1 LARMQDVGFAERR
14 EAAANTRLEQFKK
27 MQARLASP
35 EIEQKLAER
44 RAIVEARNEREAIKE
59 EARRK
64 EEERLAAIRAAEE
77 AKREAERLARL
88 EEERLRLEAEK
99 AAEERRREAEKA
111 RLAASPAAR
120 AARALAELTVGRTK
134 RGGGEPTRRAG

>member
-1 LARMQDVGFAERR
+1 MKDVGFAERR
-14 EAAANTRLEQFKK
+14 ESAVNSRLEQFKK

-35 EIEQKLAER
+35 EVEQKLAER
-44 RAIVEARNEREAIKE
+44 RAVVEARNKREAAKE

-77 AKREAERLARL
+77 AKREAEREAIRQ
-88 EEERLRLEAEK
+88 EEQRRLEAER

-111 RLAASPAAR
+111 RLAASPSAR
-120 AARALAELTVGRTK
+120 AARALAELTATRGK
-134 RGGGEPTRRAG
+134 RGSEPTRKAS